1 MAYGLHGMNQ
11 ALPYGMRRDMTTNN
25 RTLLLTNPNAREGHR
40 DPDEL
45 VSWLKEIGPVVAPKC
60 IERDSMHRAIS
71 RYARSVGRIVVGG
84 GDGTLHAVLPA
95 LISADLPVGV
105 LPMGTANDFA
115 RSMQIDDIPDAIDA
129 IVAGHTRQVDVGVVN
144 GTFFLNAVS
153 IGLGPRINSDLDS
166 ATKSKLGVFGYLIH
180 ALRNASNYRGMRA
193 VIECDGEAVSVR
205 SIQITIGN
213 GIHYGGGMTISS
225 AARLDDGILRVLVI
239 RPQSVAS
246 LLTHGSAIRSGN
258 IQDDENLLTFAGRE
272 VSVETRY
279 ETSVTADG
287 EEVTRTP
294 VECSSRR
301 KALTVFAHA
310 WRV

>member
-1 MAYGLHGMNQ
+1 
-11 ALPYGMRRDMTTNN
+11 MTTNN
-25 RTLLLTNPNAREGHR
+25 RTLLLTNPNAREGSR
-40 DPDEL
+40 DQQEL
-45 VSWLKEIGPVVAPKC
+45 VTRLKQIGPVVAPEC
-60 IERDSMHRAIS
+60 NEPDSMDRAIA
-71 RYARSVGRIVVGG
+71 RYAGSVGRIVVGG

-95 LISADLPVGV
+95 LISANLPVGV
-105 LPMGTANDFA
+105 LPLGTANDFA
-115 RSMQIDDIPDAIDA
+115 RSIRLDDIPDALAA
-129 IVAGHTRQVDVGVVN
+129 IVAGSTRQVDVGVVN
-144 GTFFLNAVS
+144 GIFFLNAVS
-153 IGLGPRINSDLDS
+153 IGLGPRINTDLDS
-166 ATKSKLGVFGYLIH
+166 ETKAKLGVFGYLIH

-246 LLTHGSAIRSGN
+246 LLTYGAAIKSGN

-272 VSVETRY
+272 VIVRTRY

-287 EEVTRTP
+287 EVVTTTP
-294 VECSSRR
+294 VECVSRR

-310 WRV
+310 NRE

>member
-1 MAYGLHGMNQ
+1 MAHGLHGMNQ
-11 ALPYGMRRDMTTNN
+11 ALLYGVRRDMTTNS
-25 RTLLLTNPNAREGHR
+25 RTLLLINPNAREGHC

-45 VSWLKEIGPVVAPKC
+45 VSRLNEIGPVVAPDC
-60 IERDSMHRAIS
+60 IERDSMHHAIS
-71 RYARSVGRIVVGG
+71 RYAGSVGRIVVGG

-115 RSMQIDDIPDAIDA
+115 RSILLEDVPDAIDA

-166 ATKSKLGVFGYLIH
+166 ATKSKLGIFGYLML

-193 VIECDGEAVSVR
+193 IIECDGETVSVR
-205 SIQITIGN
+205 SIQLTIGN

-225 AARLDDGILRVLVI
+225 SARLDDGILRVLVI
-239 RPQSVAS
+239 SPQSVAS
-246 LLTHGSAIRSGN
+246 LLTYGAAIRSGK
-258 IQDDENLLTFAGRE
+258 IHDDANLLTFAGRE
-272 VSVETRY
+272 VIVKTRY

-287 EEVTRTP
+287 EEVSRTP
-294 VECSSRR
+294 IECNSRR
-301 KALTVFAHA
+301 KALTVFCHTPG
-310 WRV
+310 V

>member
-1 MAYGLHGMNQ
+1 MACGEE
-11 ALPYGMRRDMTTNN
+11 MTTNN
-25 RTLLLTNPNAREGHR
+25 RTLLLTNPNAREGNREPH
-40 DPDEL
+40 EL
-45 VSWLKEIGPVVAPKC
+45 VSRLKEIGPVVAPEC
-60 IERDSMHRAIS
+60 IEQDSMHRAIA
-71 RYARSVGRIVVGG
+71 RYSGSVGRIVVGG

-95 LISADLPVGV
+95 LMSANLPLGV
-105 LPMGTANDFA
+105 LPLGTANDFA
-115 RSMQIDDIPDAIDA
+115 RSIKLENVQDAVDA

-153 IGLGPRINSDLDS
+153 IGLGPRINNDLDS
-166 ATKSKLGVFGYLIH
+166 ATKSKLGVFAYLVH

-193 VIECDGEAVSVR
+193 VIECDGEAMSVR

-225 AARLDDGILRVLVI
+225 AARLDDGLLRVLAI

-246 LLTHGSAIRSGN
+246 LLTYGSAIKSGN

-272 VSVETRY
+272 VIVRTRY

-310 WRV
+310 ERE